1 VFVRDKDDRLDEVV
15 IALRSNE
22 VAEAARCAARAV
34 SSPRSAMRRAR
45 VLMQACSALVLCS
58 RMY

>member
-22 VAEAARCAARAV
+22 VAEAACELRCDVRAE
-34 SSPRSAMRRAR
+34 RNEFGELER
-45 VLMQACSALVLCS
+45 V
-58 RMY
+58 